1 MHYDVGPGTYFN
13 GTPKIRNWDDK
24 TKLKIGRFCSIA
36 DGLEIFLGGNH
47 PYKRISQWPI
57 RHFLFDEP
65 NSEITSN
72 GDVCIENEIW
82 IGSGVIIL
90 SGVTIH
96 NGAVIGAKS
105 VVTKN
110 VPSYAIV
117 AGNPARIVGY
127 RFSEDDIKILEDVQW
142 WNWDINKIKKYADV
156 LCSNDVKKLLEIRDL

>member
-65 NSEITSN
+65 NNEITSN
-72 GDVCIENEIW
+72 GDIEICNDVW
-82 IGSGVIIL
+82 IGANVTIL
-90 SGVTIH
+90 SGVTLN
-96 NGAVIGAKS
+96 NGCAIGCNS
-105 VVTKN
+105 VVSRS
-110 VPSYAIV
+110 VPAYAIV
-117 AGNPARIVGY
+117 VGNPARIVKY
-127 RFSEDDIKILEDVQW
+127 RFSEEEIEILQEVQW
-142 WNWDINKIKKYADV
+142 WNWDIEKIKKYADI
-156 LCSNDVKKLLEIRDL
+156 LCSGDIQKLYEIKD